1 MAQMSIM
8 YHRSG
13 MIKSHISSMPRL
25 STSWIKVGRKYYNLE
40 NAIAMES
47 STDDVVV
54 TFPGQEIADVVWN
67 KTIDG
72 FLEKTVPIQIA
83 FSGIEAA
90 VVCEWVESRSTRIEG
105 RRTTFVCGYINEQ
118 NRR

>member
-1 MAQMSIM
+1 MAQISSIH
-8 YHRSG
+8 HRFG
-13 MIKSHISSMPRL
+13 MIISHISSLPRL
-25 STSWIKVGRKYYNLE
+25 TSSWIKVGRKYYNLE
-40 NAIAMES
+40 NAIAMEIS
-47 STDDVVV
+47 MDEVVV

-67 KTIDG
+67 ETIDG
-72 FLEKTVPIQIA
+72 FLEKMVPIQIA
-83 FSGIEAA
+83 FSGVEAA